1 MTQQFN
7 PNMEEIF
14 RSRKKQEVFERKFH
28 TVTVWI
34 SYWYVWGEG
43 DRVIVSQACI
53 VTLRVTNGADCGF
66 GEPSA

>member
-34 SYWYVWGEG
+34 SYWYVWEG
-43 DRVIVSQACI
+43 RVIVS
-53 VTLRVTNGADCGF
+53 L
-66 GEPSA
+66 